1 MSFLIQART
10 TQDREAAFLLLG
22 FYGVGCIVHS
32 DGENPNSIDIEVK
45 TEYTEGALY
54 LCEMCFMG
62 AFHQQLAEDGSMIFT
77 RQINPAF

>member
-10 TQDREAAFLLLG
+10 PEDREAAFLILG

-32 DGENPNSIDIEVK
+32 DGENPNSIDIEVSV
-45 TEYTEGALY
+45 EYNDGALY

-62 AFHQQLAEDGSMIFT
+62 AFHQKLADDGSMIFT
-77 RQINPAF
+77 RQIKPAF